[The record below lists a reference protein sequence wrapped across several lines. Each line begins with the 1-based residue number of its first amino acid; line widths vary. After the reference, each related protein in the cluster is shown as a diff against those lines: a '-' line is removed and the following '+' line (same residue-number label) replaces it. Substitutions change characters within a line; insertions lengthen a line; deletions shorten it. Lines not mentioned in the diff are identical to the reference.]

1 MTPVQP
7 EELWALLDG
16 ELSPARRREVEMQI
30 VADPELRGE
39 LQLLRERDARWRA
52 AAATA
57 AFQPALRLR
66 DASTPFRRFV
76 AATALIVTL
85 TAVRIAAKL
94 TNSLV
99 LSLGVQA
106 VVLVLLLAA
115 VVWFARISED
125 ETSRLQT
132 DAEPAS

>member
-1 MTPVQP
+1 MARCQSGGFRTHGLV
-7 EELWALLDG
+7 
-16 ELSPARRREVEMQI
+16 LSA
-30 VADPELRGE
+30 
-39 LQLLRERDARWRA
+39 
-52 AAATA
+52 
-57 AFQPALRLR
+57 
-66 DASTPFRRFV
+66 FV